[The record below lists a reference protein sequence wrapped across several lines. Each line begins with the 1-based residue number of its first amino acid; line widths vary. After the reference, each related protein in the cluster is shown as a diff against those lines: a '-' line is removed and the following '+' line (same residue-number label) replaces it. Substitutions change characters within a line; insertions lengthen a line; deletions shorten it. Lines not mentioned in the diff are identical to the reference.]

1 MKVEIFEN
9 NTRNIT
15 YKNRTF
21 NDPVDPVLEK
31 VDDDCYILSF
41 KQLDISVL
49 RTMVYFST
57 YYSES
62 YMEIENKKYDIYNIP
77 DNFDKINALLEKY
90 KLSKVIEKL
99 P

>member
-1 MKVEIFEN
+1 MKIEIFEN

-15 YKNRTF
+15 YKNRVF

-49 RTMVYFST
+49 TTMVYFST

-62 YMEIENKKYDIYNIP
+62 YMEIDDKKYDIYNIP

-90 KLSKVIEKL
+90 KISKAIEKL

>member
-9 NTRNIT
+9 NTKNIT
-15 YKNRTF
+15 FKNRTF
-21 NDPVDPVLEK
+21 IDPVDPVLEK

-49 RTMVYFST
+49 TTMVYFSN

-62 YMEIENKKYDIYNIP
+62 YLEIEDKKYDIYNIP

-90 KLSKVIEKL
+90 KISKAIEKL

>member
-1 MKVEIFEN
+1 MKIEIFEN

-15 YKNRTF
+15 YKNRVF

-49 RTMVYFST
+49 TTMVYFST

-62 YMEIENKKYDIYNIP
+62 YMEIEDKKYDIYNIP

-90 KLSKVIEKL
+90 KISKAIEKL

>member
-9 NTRNIT
+9 NIKTDMF
-15 YKNRTF
+15 KNRTF
-21 NDPVDPVLEK
+21 IDPVDPVLEK

-62 YMEIENKKYDIYNIP
+62 YMEIEDKKYDIYNIP

-90 KLSKVIEKL
+90 KISKAIEKL

>member
-1 MKVEIFEN
+1 MKIEIFEN
-9 NTRNIT
+9 NTRT
-15 YKNRTF
+15 DMFKNRVF

-49 RTMVYFST
+49 TTMVYFST

-62 YMEIENKKYDIYNIP
+62 YIEIDNKKYNIHNIP

-90 KLSKVIEKL
+90 KISKVIEKL